1 MPYPSV
7 GVLPTVWPDLAA
19 FRSLAAQYNL
29 IPICRLEL
37 GDIQTPV
44 GLLLRFRTAP
54 RLFLLESAEG
64 NEQVGRYSF
73 LGPGGSE
80 WLEARGG
87 GLFRCREGSAE
98 LLSRG
103 DPLEGIRAW
112 LRQFRPAPLPGLPP
126 FSGGLV
132 GWFGYD
138 LARPWVGLQP
148 RPDGATPHLRLMVA
162 DRLLA
167 FDHFHRT
174 LLGVVHIHLRPG
186 DDPDRRYGEGLA
198 LLEEL
203 LNGSQG
209 PSPGDGP
216 PILPQPTAPE
226 SAPVQPLAAGG
237 SGLLPEGWAGNLDQG
252 AFEAAVRQAQAAIG
266 TGEVAQVVLS
276 QAFRRPLRTD
286 PLHVYRILR
295 SLNPSPYLFYLRVNE
310 ETLLGSS
317 PEMMARLRG
326 DVAEV
331 RPIAGTRPR
340 GRDDEEDRRLEEE
353 LLADAKEEAE
363 HAMLV
368 DLGRQEL
375 AEVAQPGSIQ
385 VGRLKAVERFSHVMH
400 LVSAL
405 VARLRPGL
413 DGLHLLRAVFPAG
426 TVTGVPKARAM
437 QLIDRLEP
445 EPRGLYAGAV
455 GYLDFRGNVDSCI
468 AIRSLHVAHGVARV
482 QVGAGIV
489 AQSDPAREYQE
500 TLNKARALFAAVAQ
514 AEGEGNG
521 AAPPGAAGVA
531 KGPAARQGER

>member
-186 DDPDRRYGEGLA
+186 DDPDRRYGEGW
-198 LLEEL
+198 
-203 LNGSQG
+203 
-209 PSPGDGP
+209 PSWK
-216 PILPQPTAPE
+216 
-226 SAPVQPLAAGG
+226 S
-237 SGLLPEGWAGNLDQG
+237 
-252 AFEAAVRQAQAAIG
+252 F
-266 TGEVAQVVLS
+266 
-276 QAFRRPLRTD
+276 
-286 PLHVYRILR
+286 
-295 SLNPSPYLFYLRVNE
+295 
-310 ETLLGSS
+310 
-317 PEMMARLRG
+317 
-326 DVAEV
+326 
-331 RPIAGTRPR
+331 
-340 GRDDEEDRRLEEE
+340 
-353 LLADAKEEAE
+353 
-363 HAMLV
+363 
-368 DLGRQEL
+368 
-375 AEVAQPGSIQ
+375 
-385 VGRLKAVERFSHVMH
+385 
-400 LVSAL
+400 
-405 VARLRPGL
+405 
-413 DGLHLLRAVFPAG
+413 
-426 TVTGVPKARAM
+426 
-437 QLIDRLEP
+437 
-445 EPRGLYAGAV
+445 
-455 GYLDFRGNVDSCI
+455 
-468 AIRSLHVAHGVARV
+468 
-482 QVGAGIV
+482 
-489 AQSDPAREYQE
+489 
-500 TLNKARALFAAVAQ
+500 
-514 AEGEGNG
+514 
-521 AAPPGAAGVA
+521 
-531 KGPAARQGER
+531 